1 MQALDL
7 ALGFSGLLLLL
18 IQVTRLVS
26 ANPVIMQSR
35 PVGQASP
42 AGRSPE
48 LHRCMRLLVGRVILF
63 AVAGCGGGSS
73 YPHATIHGAVTLDG
87 KPIENGKITYFP
99 QASAGAGSGGS
110 VTITG
115 GKYELAGV
123 PIGQAN
129 FTFSALVETGR
140 MVEDLGK
147 QVPER
152 VNPIPVIYREAGV
165 GREITSSGEQNFDL
179 FSNPAKQAGSK

>member
-1 MQALDL
+1 MP
-7 ALGFSGLLLLL
+7 SG
-18 IQVTRLVS
+18 
-26 ANPVIMQSR
+26 
-35 PVGQASP
+35 PVGKASA

-48 LHRCMRLLVGRVILF
+48 LQRFRLSLVAL
-63 AVAGCGGGSS
+63 VALSPITGCGGGPN
-73 YPHATIHGAVTLDG
+73 YPHATIQGIVTLDG
-87 KPIENGKITYFP
+87 KPIEDGKITYFP
-99 QASAGAGSGGS
+99 QASVGAGSGGS
-110 VTITG
+110 ATIVG
-115 GKYELAGV
+115 GKYELSGV

-165 GREITSSGEQNFDL
+165 ARDISSSGEQNFDL
-179 FSNPAKQAGSK
+179 FSDSAKQADQR